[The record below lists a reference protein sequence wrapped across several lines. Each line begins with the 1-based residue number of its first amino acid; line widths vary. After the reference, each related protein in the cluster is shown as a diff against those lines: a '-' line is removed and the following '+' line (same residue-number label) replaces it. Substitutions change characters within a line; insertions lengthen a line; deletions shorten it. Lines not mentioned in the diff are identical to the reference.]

1 MLLWATND
9 QTQVKILRSLQYGSK
24 LKLCKRSMRR
34 GLLET
39 DEVTELNRNKGMKI
53 EITAELKTEEI

>member
-1 MLLWATND
+1 MTRH
-9 QTQVKILRSLQYGSK
+9 KSILRSLQYGSK
-24 LKLCKRSMRR
+24 LKLCRRSMRR